1 MMTQTHLLVAAAMFC
16 RPGRKRRNLA
26 VITGAL
32 LPDLAIFILFGFA
45 LLTGIP
51 QSELWSETYW
61 SEPWQ
66 TFVTIGN
73 SAPLYLALLGA
84 SLILAALKD
93 GRPAWQSLPAL
104 LALAALTHL
113 AGDFPLHN
121 DDAHIHFWPMTD
133 WRFYS
138 PVSYWDPAH
147 YGRWVGLIEGL
158 LSLALIFVL
167 FRRFRDV
174 RVRALLGV
182 TLLGYIAVP
191 AFFLLAS

>member
-16 RPGRKRRNLA
+16 KPARKRRNLA
-26 VITGAL
+26 VVTGAL

-51 QSELWSETYW
+51 QSELWQETYW

-84 SLILAALKD
+84 GLILAAPKD

-113 AGDFPLHN
+113 AGDFPFHN
-121 DDAHIHFWPMTD
+121 DDAHIHFWPMTE
-133 WRFYS
+133 WRFHS
-138 PVSYWDPAH
+138 PVSYWDPTH

-158 LSLALIFVL
+158 LSLALIFAL
-167 FRRFRDV
+167 FRRFRTV
-174 RVRALLGV
+174 WVRALLGV
-182 TLLGYIAVP
+182 AVLGYLAVP